1 MKSEEA
7 IERLEYLESALDGYP
22 PETGINDVFAAI
34 DTAIKALEEIQQYK
48 EIGTV
53 KECREAVEKQ
63 KAKKPVLRN
72 DNGKLRKSCPVC
84 GCFFSPLSRSCPKC
98 GQAIDNENLEEM
110 EDE

>member
-1 MKSEEA
+1 MKPEEA

-34 DTAIKALEEIQQYK
+34 DTAIEALKEVQQYR

-53 KECREAVEKQ
+53 EECREAVEKQ
-63 KAKKPVLRN
+63 KPKKPVLRN

-98 GQAIDNENLEEM
+98 GQAILQENK
-110 EDE
+110 DD

>member
-1 MKSEEA
+1 MKPEEA

-53 KECREAVEKQ
+53 EECRKAVEKQ

-98 GQAIDNENLEEM
+98 GQAIDEN
-110 EDE
+110 